1 MNNTNLSQEQKT
13 GSFYVLF
20 FKYLSY
26 WPWILSSVFICCI
39 AMFLFISYVPS
50 VYNITSSVLIKV
62 SDQNRSPLFMND
74 GIMAG
79 SQNLGMFSM
88 TSKFENEVE
97 VLSSRTLIQK
107 SVYDLGLYVEIE
119 EKGLWGY
126 KPLYKNS
133 PINIYMTPQ
142 EADKLNSDIE
152 LKIKYTDNGNLHVK
166 AEYDY
171 IDKYGDKQEIE
182 EEQNFN
188 VFPAIFP
195 TKVGTISFTRNDSI
209 EILSEDKSIQLRAY
223 INSPLNV
230 ASDYKKN
237 KLIIKPSSQTTTIAL
252 ISVENTVKERGI
264 DFVNSLINNYNKDA
278 NDEKNEVAQ
287 KSADFIEERLE
298 IINQELSS
306 TENQL
311 VSFKQQ
317 SGLTNLTNDTQLA
330 LEENAKY
337 EQKRLENATQ
347 IRLVEYL
354 QEYINN
360 PKNHNEVIP
369 INIGLENAE
378 LNTVIAR
385 YNDLQ
390 LERKRLLR
398 TSSEA
403 NPTVINLNT
412 SLSAMFSNVQT
423 MIHNVLENLQ
433 IAQNDL
439 DRQARRYESQIN
451 RVPQNEKEFLT
462 ISRQQELKASLYS
475 MLLQKREENAIT
487 LASTAKNGRVIETA
501 AAGNKPIF
509 PRKLLF
515 MIAAFGIGLIIP
527 IGVIYFSDYFKYKIE
542 DIDDVKRKLDISIY
556 DIPFEKRKTYGGIVL
571 EKSRNAVIDEAFR
584 ILRTNLLF
592 RMRGNKKVILL
603 TSNMS
608 GEGKTFIA
616 SNLAVSLSFL
626 NKKVIIVGVDLRKPE
641 LNKVLNVSNTSAGL
655 ANYLESEEELQLSDL
670 IQTSSYFT
678 GLDILTAGNIPSDP
692 TELLAKNKFSK
703 IIEQLK
709 ERYDYI
715 ILDTAPISLVADTS
729 LISHVA
735 DLSIYVCRM
744 DYTPKDSLDNIQ
756 LLKNQN
762 TETELICVLNG
773 VDMNKRKHSYKYKYG
788 KRYGYHYGY

>member
-107 SVYDLGLYVEIE
+107 SVYDLGLYIEIE

-152 LKIKYTDNGNLHVK
+152 LKIKYTDNGRLHVK

-298 IINQELSS
+298 IINQDV
-306 TENQL
+306 TI
-311 VSFKQQ
+311 F
-317 SGLTNLTNDTQLA
+317 
-330 LEENAKY
+330 
-337 EQKRLENATQ
+337 Q
-347 IRLVEYL
+347 I
-354 QEYINN
+354 I
-360 PKNHNEVIP
+360 
-369 INIGLENAE
+369 
-378 LNTVIAR
+378 
-385 YNDLQ
+385 
-390 LERKRLLR
+390 
-398 TSSEA
+398 
-403 NPTVINLNT
+403 
-412 SLSAMFSNVQT
+412 
-423 MIHNVLENLQ
+423 
-433 IAQNDL
+433 
-439 DRQARRYESQIN
+439 
-451 RVPQNEKEFLT
+451 
-462 ISRQQELKASLYS
+462 
-475 MLLQKREENAIT
+475 
-487 LASTAKNGRVIETA
+487 
-501 AAGNKPIF
+501 
-509 PRKLLF
+509 
-515 MIAAFGIGLIIP
+515 
-527 IGVIYFSDYFKYKIE
+527 
-542 DIDDVKRKLDISIY
+542 
-556 DIPFEKRKTYGGIVL
+556 
-571 EKSRNAVIDEAFR
+571 
-584 ILRTNLLF
+584 
-592 RMRGNKKVILL
+592 
-603 TSNMS
+603 
-608 GEGKTFIA
+608 
-616 SNLAVSLSFL
+616 
-626 NKKVIIVGVDLRKPE
+626 
-641 LNKVLNVSNTSAGL
+641 
-655 ANYLESEEELQLSDL
+655 
-670 IQTSSYFT
+670 
-678 GLDILTAGNIPSDP
+678 
-692 TELLAKNKFSK
+692 
-703 IIEQLK
+703 
-709 ERYDYI
+709 
-715 ILDTAPISLVADTS
+715 
-729 LISHVA
+729 
-735 DLSIYVCRM
+735 
-744 DYTPKDSLDNIQ
+744 
-756 LLKNQN
+756 
-762 TETELICVLNG
+762 
-773 VDMNKRKHSYKYKYG
+773 
-788 KRYGYHYGY
+788 

>member
-1 MNNTNLSQEQKT
+1 MNNIDLSQEQKT
-13 GSFYVLF
+13 GSFYILF

-107 SVYDLGLYVEIE
+107 SVYDLGLYIEIE

-152 LKIKYTDNGNLHVK
+152 LKIKYTDNGRLHVK

-542 DIDDVKRKLDISIY
+542 DIDDVKRKLNIPIY

-571 EKSRNAVIDEAFR
+571 EKNRNVVIDEAFR

-592 RMRGNKKVILL
+592 RMRGNKKVILV

-626 NKKVIIVGVDLRKPE
+626 NKKVIIIGVDLRKPE
-641 LNKVLNVSNTSAGL
+641 LNKVLNISKTSAGL
-655 ANYLESEEELQLSDL
+655 ANYLDNDKDLQLSDL
-670 IQTSSYFT
+670 IQTSSYFA

-692 TELLAKNKFSK
+692 TELLAKNKFSE

-709 ERYDYI
+709 ECYDYI

-735 DLSIYVCRM
+735 DISIYVCRM

-756 LLKNQN
+756 LLKDQN
-762 TETELICVLNG
+762 TEAELICVLNG
-773 VDMNKRKHSYKYKYG
+773 VDMNKRKHSYNYKYG